1 MGRKILITGAAGF
14 IGFHLC
20 KKLLQENEEIIG
32 LDNMNSYY
40 DLNLKKGR
48 LKELYK
54 YNNEKKKSLYFIEG
68 DLINKEIIKRIFREY
83 EPKLIIHLAA
93 QAGVRYSITN
103 PEAYLKSNLEGFL
116 NIIEVC
122 RNKDIENFIYASSS
136 SVYGGNKRTPF
147 NELDSVDH
155 PVSFYAATKR
165 SNELIAH
172 TYSHLYNIP
181 TTGLRFF
188 TVYGPWGRPDMA
200 PMIFTKAIFEKKP
213 IEIFNN
219 GNMMRDFTYIDDVI
233 NAIIKLIHKPAII
246 DEEFD
251 KFNPN
256 PSSSWAPYRI
266 FNIGNQ
272 ESIPLMNFIE
282 ILENEIGIKAIK
294 NFKEFQKG
302 DVQSTFASIKLL
314 EKWTGF
320 KPYTPINI
328 GIRKFIDW
336 YKNYYHL
343 V

>member
-233 NAIIKLIHKPAII
+233 NAIIRLIHKPATI

-251 KFNPN
+251 KLNPN
-256 PSSSWAPYRI
+256 PSTSWAPYRI

-320 KPYTPINI
+320 KPYTPINV
-328 GIRKFIDW
+328 GIRKFVDW

>member
-54 YNNEKKKSLYFIEG
+54 YDNEKNKSLYFIEG
-68 DLINKEIIKRIFREY
+68 DLIDKEIIKRIFREY
-83 EPKLIIHLAA
+83 EPKIIIHLAA

-136 SVYGGNKRTPF
+136 SVYGGNERTPF

-155 PVSFYAATKR
+155 PVSLYAATKR

-172 TYSHLYNIP
+172 SYSHLYNIP

-251 KFNPN
+251 KLNPN
-256 PSSSWAPYRI
+256 PSTSWAPYRI

-282 ILENEIGIKAIK
+282 ILENEIGIKAIR

-320 KPYTPINI
+320 KPYTPISK

-336 YKNYYHL
+336 YKTYYHL

>member
-200 PMIFTKAIFEKKP
+200 PMIFTKAIFEKSQLKFL
-213 IEIFNN
+213 IMEI
-219 GNMMRDFTYIDDVI
+219 
-233 NAIIKLIHKPAII
+233 
-246 DEEFD
+246 
-251 KFNPN
+251 
-256 PSSSWAPYRI
+256 
-266 FNIGNQ
+266 
-272 ESIPLMNFIE
+272 
-282 ILENEIGIKAIK
+282 
-294 NFKEFQKG
+294 
-302 DVQSTFASIKLL
+302 
-314 EKWTGF
+314 
-320 KPYTPINI
+320 
-328 GIRKFIDW
+328 
-336 YKNYYHL
+336 
-343 V
+343 

>member
-233 NAIIKLIHKPAII
+233 NAIIRLIHKPARI

-251 KFNPN
+251 KLNPN
-256 PSSSWAPYRI
+256 PSTSWAPYRI

-336 YKNYYHL
+336 YKTYYHL

>member
-233 NAIIKLIHKPAII
+233 NAIIRLIHKPAII

-251 KFNPN
+251 KLNPN
-256 PSSSWAPYRI
+256 PSTSWAPYRI

-336 YKNYYHL
+336 YKTYYHL

>member
-1 MGRKILITGAAGF
+1 
-14 IGFHLC
+14 
-20 KKLLQENEEIIG
+20 
-32 LDNMNSYY
+32 
-40 DLNLKKGR
+40 
-48 LKELYK
+48 
-54 YNNEKKKSLYFIEG
+54 
-68 DLINKEIIKRIFREY
+68 
-83 EPKLIIHLAA
+83 
-93 QAGVRYSITN
+93 
-103 PEAYLKSNLEGFL
+103 
-116 NIIEVC
+116 
-122 RNKDIENFIYASSS
+122 
-136 SVYGGNKRTPF
+136 
-147 NELDSVDH
+147 
-155 PVSFYAATKR
+155 
-165 SNELIAH
+165 
-172 TYSHLYNIP
+172 
-181 TTGLRFF
+181 
-188 TVYGPWGRPDMA
+188 MA

-233 NAIIKLIHKPAII
+233 NAIIRLIHKPAII

-251 KFNPN
+251 KLNPN
-256 PSSSWAPYRI
+256 PSTSWAPYRI

-336 YKNYYHL
+336 YKTYYHL
-343 V
+343 VAA

>member
-20 KKLLQENEEIIG
+20 KKLLQKNEDIIG

-233 NAIIKLIHKPAII
+233 NAIIRLIHKPAII

-251 KFNPN
+251 KLNPN
-256 PSSSWAPYRI
+256 PSTSWAPYRI

>member
-20 KKLLQENEEIIG
+20 KILLQQNKEIIG

-40 DLNLKKGR
+40 DLNLKKER

-54 YNNEKKKSLYFIEG
+54 YKKDKNKNWYFIEG
-68 DLINKEIIKRIFREY
+68 DLIDKELIKGIFKEY

-116 NIIEVC
+116 NIIDVC
-122 RNKDIENFIYASSS
+122 RNKNIENFIYASSS
-136 SVYGGNKRTPF
+136 SVYGGNKKIPF
-147 NELDSVDH
+147 NEVDSADH
-155 PVSFYAATKR
+155 PVSLYAATKR

-172 TYSHLYNIP
+172 TYSHLYKIP

-200 PMIFTKAIFEKKP
+200 PMIFTKAIFSKKP

-219 GNMMRDFTYIDDVI
+219 GNMMRDFTYIDDVVD
-233 NAIIKLIHKPAII
+233 AIIKLIDKPAKI

-251 KFNPN
+251 KLNPN

-282 ILENEIGIKAIK
+282 VLEKEIGIKAIK
-294 NFKEFQKG
+294 NFKEFQQG
-302 DVQSTFASIKLL
+302 DVQSTSASIKLL
-314 EKWTGF
+314 QKWTGF
-320 KPYTPINI
+320 KPYTSINE
-328 GIRKFIDW
+328 GIKKFIDW
-336 YKNYYHL
+336 YKTYYHL

>member
-233 NAIIKLIHKPAII
+233 NAIIRLIHKPAII

-251 KFNPN
+251 KLNPN
-256 PSSSWAPYRI
+256 PSTSWAPYRI

>member
-233 NAIIKLIHKPAII
+233 NAIIRLIHKPAII

-251 KFNPN
+251 KLNPN

>member
-83 EPKLIIHLAA
+83 KPKLIIHLAA

-233 NAIIKLIHKPAII
+233 NAIIRLIHKPAII

-251 KFNPN
+251 KLNPN
-256 PSSSWAPYRI
+256 PSTSWAPYRI

-336 YKNYYHL
+336 YKTYYHL

>member
-233 NAIIKLIHKPAII
+233 NAIIRLIHKPATI

-251 KFNPN
+251 KLNPN
-256 PSSSWAPYRI
+256 PSTSWAPYRI

>member
-40 DLNLKKGR
+40 DLNLKKER
-48 LKELYK
+48 LKELNKYK
-54 YNNEKKKSLYFIEG
+54 NDSIKNWYFIEG
-68 DLINKEIIKRIFREY
+68 DLIDKELIKGIFREY
-83 EPKLIIHLAA
+83 EPRTIIHLAA

-219 GNMMRDFTYIDDVI
+219 GNMSRDFTYIDDVI
-233 NAIIKLIHKPAII
+233 NAIIRLIHKPAII

-251 KFNPN
+251 KLNPN
-256 PSSSWAPYRI
+256 PSTSWAPYRI

>member
-219 GNMMRDFTYIDDVI
+219 GNMIRDFTYIDDVI
-233 NAIIKLIHKPAII
+233 NAIIRLIHKPAII

-251 KFNPN
+251 KLNPN
-256 PSSSWAPYRI
+256 PSTSWAPYRI

-336 YKNYYHL
+336 YKSYYHL

>member
-32 LDNMNSYY
+32 LDNMNTYY

-233 NAIIKLIHKPAII
+233 NAIIRLIHKPATI

-251 KFNPN
+251 KLNPN
-256 PSSSWAPYRI
+256 PSTSWAPYRI